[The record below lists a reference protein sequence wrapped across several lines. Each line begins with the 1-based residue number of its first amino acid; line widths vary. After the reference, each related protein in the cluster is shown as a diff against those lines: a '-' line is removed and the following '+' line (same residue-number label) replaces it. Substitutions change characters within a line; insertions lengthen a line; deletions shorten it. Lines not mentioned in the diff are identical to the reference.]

1 MSVPTQ
7 AFNDSPP
14 VVPRERMPLRRIVL
28 WVVTVLVLIY
38 LFVPIIVVVVF
49 SFNAGRSLG
58 VFTGFSFRWYTAL
71 AHDDNVIASLK
82 ASLEV
87 AIVTTV
93 VGTLLGS
100 MLAIGLGRMR
110 SRLAGPAN
118 VLLLLPL
125 VAPEIVTAIALLILF
140 SETGQSLSLTTVML
154 GHITFSI
161 AYVTIIVRGRLAL
174 INPADEEAAMDL
186 GSTNIGAILRVVVP
200 ALRIDLAVV
209 APDGNRSAIGRGIT
223 TRRALAVERI
233 AFGDGTFGYATDGT
247 PVDCVR
253 LASLG
258 LVDGW
263 APELVVSGINHGSNL
278 GGDVFYSGTVAAA
291 REAAFRG
298 VPAMALSMPS
308 GADPALCAALAVPF
322 VARLLAA
329 LAQTPGEATPLLN
342 LNFPNGEPK
351 GTRVAQVFQPSP
363 LLLLSRCSGS
373 ASGTADRN
381 PTSSGKHEPSGS
393 SRSRGDSDSPRNSF
407 VPHHPV
413 DSKKAGSRDEPCPVA
428 GHSV

>member
-200 ALRIDLAVV
+200 ALRPAILGSAFIVFVLSFDDFVTSYFVSGNGV
-209 APDGNRSAIGRGIT
+209 APLPVVIYSLIRYGVTPEINAIGT
-223 TRRALAVERI
+223 VMLALTLVLMALA
-233 AFGDGTFGYATDGT
+233 
-247 PVDCVR
+247 
-253 LASLG
+253 
-258 LVDGW
+258 
-263 APELVVSGINHGSNL
+263 
-278 GGDVFYSGTVAAA
+278 
-291 REAAFRG
+291 
-298 VPAMALSMPS
+298 
-308 GADPALCAALAVPF
+308 
-322 VARLLAA
+322 LL
-329 LAQTPGEATPLLN
+329 
-342 LNFPNGEPK
+342 
-351 GTRVAQVFQPSP
+351 
-363 LLLLSRCSGS
+363 
-373 ASGTADRN
+373 
-381 PTSSGKHEPSGS
+381 
-393 SRSRGDSDSPRNSF
+393 
-407 VPHHPV
+407 
-413 DSKKAGSRDEPCPVA
+413 VA
-428 GHSV
+428 GRAYRGLRNLIGEQHG